1 MGLLILN
8 SYIYA
13 RYKAMGL
20 VDYNKYTITNA
31 IERDVELPTIG
42 GFIPVVSDRFTVDTS
57 TDVPIYKSYMIGSGT
72 VLTCDKNQ
80 TTRTRTMQT
89 TIRKPKPVFVSCTQ
103 NRATC
108 CIRTDSQSMQ
118 TESQKN
124 PRPMRNSE
132 QKRTGHLHSITK
144 TSVWD

>member
-1 MGLLILN
+1 MGLLVLN

-57 TDVPIYKSYMIGSGT
+57 TDVATWGNCKLITMDRNVKVIGS
-72 VLTCDKNQ
+72 L
-80 TTRTRTMQT
+80 
-89 TIRKPKPVFVSCTQ
+89 
-103 NRATC
+103 
-108 CIRTDSQSMQ
+108 
-118 TESQKN
+118 
-124 PRPMRNSE
+124 
-132 QKRTGHLHSITK
+132 
-144 TSVWD
+144 